1 MYLYHWAS
9 CVYIILR
16 YNKEVKSHLDL
27 KNYIY
32 RPSFISKMVLINLI
46 HYRFIFLYGPL
57 VACIFNSPLLFALTT
72 TLNNLTYWCIA
83 RNHDQFLHLH
93 FVWILNISDFDLRLR
108 CMVFAVAI
116 NYLSPGLSKIRH
128 GGIKWVHPKT
138 CKLFLRTFDGFISTT
153 WIAKCD
159 SLCSLMALG
168 GLAIEIICA
177 PLMLVNINYVPY
189 VVLLLLAFHIGIDL
203 TMNMEFYLNSMGLIF
218 LMQQYYLSNDL
229 SNDLSNEL
237 SNYSSLIQ
245 ITLALLYSLT
255 MRDNWPFNSIEI
267 FAFNYEQC
275 ITIKNRQAHYYIE
288 VKRNHMLHKHYFILE
303 YFFEVYTSLDS
314 EFYDL
319 FPELVDKSLPFD
331 SIKTYI
337 KLRTWFKTR
346 EPFIDYINGK
356 PIRLC
361 YDERSVNSNTNTLE
375 NIYGNDSLWDL

>member
-9 CVYIILR
+9 CIYILLR
-16 YNKEVKSHLDL
+16 YNKEVKSHLEL

-32 RPSFISKMVLINLI
+32 RPYFISKLVLINLI
-46 HYRFIFLYGPL
+46 HYRFVFLYGPL

-138 CKLFLRTFDGFISTT
+138 FKLFLRTFDGFISTT
-153 WIAKCD
+153 WIVKCD

-168 GLAIEIICA
+168 GLAIELICA

-218 LMQQYYLSNDL
+218 LMHQYYAFTNLSNTF
-229 SNDLSNEL
+229 
-237 SNYSSLIQ
+237 SNYSSIVQL
-245 ITLALLYSLT
+245 TLAVLYSLT

-275 ITIKNRQAHYYIE
+275 ITIKNRQSHYYIE

-303 YFFEVYTSLDS
+303 YFFEAYTSLDS

-346 EPFIDYINGK
+346 EPFIDYTNGK

-361 YDERSVNSNTNTLE
+361 YDERNVNSNTLE
-375 NIYGNDSLWDL
+375 NSYGNDSLWNL

>member
-1 MYLYHWAS
+1 
-9 CVYIILR
+9 
-16 YNKEVKSHLDL
+16 
-27 KNYIY
+27 
-32 RPSFISKMVLINLI
+32 VLINLI
-46 HYRFIFLYGPL
+46 HYRFVFLYAPL
-57 VACIFNSPLLFALTT
+57 VACIFNSPLLFALTS
-72 TLNNLTYWCIA
+72 TLNNLNYWCIA

-116 NYLSPGLSKIRH
+116 NYFSPGLSKIRH

-138 CKLFLRTFDGFISTT
+138 FKLFLRTFNGFIPTT
-153 WIAKCD
+153 WIAKYD

-168 GLAIEIICA
+168 GLAIELICA

-189 VVLLLLAFHIGIDL
+189 VVPLLLVFHIGIDL

-229 SNDLSNEL
+229 SNDLSN
-237 SNYSSLIQ
+237 YSSLIQ
-245 ITLALLYSLT
+245 LTLALLYSLT

-288 VKRNHMLHKHYFILE
+288 VKRNHILHKHYFILE

-337 KLRTWFKTR
+337 KLRTWFKMR
-346 EPFIDYINGK
+346 DPFIDYINGK
-356 PIRLC
+356 SIKLC